1 MKLRQRMTLAVAAM
15 TIVAAALVVGGRAL
29 AAAADSA
36 GTADAPDTGE
46 KRPSDGMP
54 VSGIGLAILAG
65 GGVTEFTEATTR
77 YETRLGGSWD
87 VRAVV
92 ATRRLIG
99 FEASYIGSASPING
113 LGLSGDSK
121 LVRNG
126 IEGALRLQAPLRY
139 RSALLEPYVLGGAGW
154 NAYRVTNA
162 DSSTASTATNSDNAL
177 VLPFGVGFMVG
188 YKGFLGDVRCTVR
201 PTYQQTSLVTQ
212 GANGLSNWDAGA
224 MIGFEF

>member
-1 MKLRQRMTLAVAAM
+1 MKLRQRMTLAVVAM
-15 TIVAAALVVGGRAL
+15 TIVAAGGAAL

-36 GTADAPDTGE
+36 GTGAAPDTGQ
-46 KRPSDGMP
+46 KRPSDGTP
-54 VSGIGLAILAG
+54 VSKLGLAILAG
-65 GGVTEFTEATTR
+65 GGVTDFTQATTR

-87 VRAVV
+87 VRVMV
-92 ATRRLIG
+92 ATRHWLG
-99 FEASYIGSASPING
+99 FEASYIGSASPIKG

-126 IEGALRLQAPLRY
+126 IEGALRFQAPLRY
-139 RSALLEPYVLGGAGW
+139 RSALLEPYALGGAGW

-162 DSSTASTATNSDNAL
+162 DAATASTATNSDNTL

-188 YKGFLGDVRCTVR
+188 YKGFLGDVRYTVR
-201 PTYQQTSLVTQ
+201 PTYQQTLLATQ
-212 GANGLSNWDAGA
+212 GASGLTNWDAGA